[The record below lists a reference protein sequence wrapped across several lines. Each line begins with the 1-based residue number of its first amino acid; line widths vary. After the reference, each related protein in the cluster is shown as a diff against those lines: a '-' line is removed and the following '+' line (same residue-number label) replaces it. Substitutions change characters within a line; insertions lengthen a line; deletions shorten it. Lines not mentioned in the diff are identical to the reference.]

1 MESENKAGAGTGAEF
16 TAQVIVAGAGP
27 VGLSAAVALRSKG
40 LDVLLLEAEP
50 QARVRAGSRAIFI
63 QREPLDHIDAFCPGI
78 TREIMDNGLMW
89 QARRY
94 TYRGKEFYKRSY
106 KPDATGS
113 VNYATSQPQQDIER
127 VLMAAA
133 KRLGVRFAWNTP
145 VARVETKADG
155 VNVITESGAVYQA
168 SYVVGADGSRSPIRK
183 SLGIKLEG
191 STSDAAFIIV
201 DVGDLPDHPLP
212 LELSFHYEHPAV
224 GGRNL
229 LMVPMKGAWRV
240 DLQCLPGDHV
250 EHLASDEGVQ
260 EWLPKV
266 MPAAFT
272 KNIRWV
278 SQYRFR
284 QLVAN
289 RLTDDTRRV
298 LLVGEAAHLF
308 APWGGRGLNSGFI
321 DAAYAATAIVDAL
334 KAKDAATARAAV
346 DRFASERYEAAQYN
360 ISRAAFGLKLLAPT
374 TLADKLRRRV
384 AGMLA
389 PMMKTAARWLASGPN
404 GGDGEGRPGKTAY

>member
-1 MESENKAGAGTGAEF
+1 METGMEQGAAAGPDF
-16 TAQVIVAGAGP
+16 KAQVIVAGAGP
-27 VGLSAAVALRSKG
+27 VGLSAAVALRSRG
-40 LDVLLLEAEP
+40 LDVLLLESEP
-50 QARVRAGSRAIFI
+50 EVRVRAGSRAIFI
-63 QREPLDHIDAFCPGI
+63 QKEPLDHIDAFCPGI
-78 TREIMDNGLMW
+78 AKEIMDNGLMW

-94 TYRGKEFYKRSY
+94 TYRGREFFRRSY
-106 KPDATGS
+106 KPAKPGAL
-113 VNYATSQPQQDIER
+113 NYATSQPQQEIER

-133 KRLGVRFAWNTP
+133 KRLGVRFGWNTP
-145 VARVETKADG
+145 VARVDSNAHG
-155 VNVITESGAVYQA
+155 VCVIAESGSTYRA
-168 SYVVGADGSRSPIRK
+168 SYVVAADGARSAIRK

-201 DVGDLPDHPLP
+201 DVADLPDQPLP

-250 EHLASDEGVQ
+250 EYLASNEGVQ

-266 MPAAFT
+266 MPARFAQ
-272 KNIRWV
+272 NIKWV

-284 QLVAN
+284 QLLAS
-289 RLTDDTRRV
+289 RLTDEARRV

-321 DAAYAATAIVDAL
+321 DAAYAATAIIEAL
-334 KAKDAATARAAV
+334 GTADLAVANTAV
-346 DRFASERYEAAQYN
+346 DNFAKQREEAAKYN

-374 TLADKLRRRV
+374 TMQDKLRRRV
-384 AGMLA
+384 AGALA
-389 PMMKTAARWLASGPN
+389 PMMSSVARWLASGPN
-404 GGDGEGRPGKTAY
+404 GGDGEGRSGKTAY